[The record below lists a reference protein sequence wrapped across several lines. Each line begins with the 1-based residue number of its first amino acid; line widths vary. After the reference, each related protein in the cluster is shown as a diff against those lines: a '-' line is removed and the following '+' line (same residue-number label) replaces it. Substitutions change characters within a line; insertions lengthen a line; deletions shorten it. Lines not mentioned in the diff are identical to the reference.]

1 MVIAKVKK
9 EGKDYG
15 EEIKIS
21 SLEDIEEI
29 LCRVAGA
36 AVLAGDER
44 VEVEFRCNDHQIF
57 MVKGYQEIRSKVKSY
72 EFLKK
77 IFNL

>member
-44 VEVEFRCNDHQIF
+44 VEVEFSCNGDK
-57 MVKGYQEIRSKVKSY
+57 VVLKGYSEIKRKLKEY
-72 EFLKK
+72 KFLKK

>member
-36 AVLAGDER
+36 SVLAGDEK
-44 VEVEFRCNDHQIF
+44 VEVELSENDKVF
-57 MVKGYQEIRSKVKSY
+57 VLEGYSEIKRKLKEY